1 MPVLPAAFTAAPLA
15 HRGLHGGDVPENSLA
30 AAQAAI
36 DAGYGI
42 EVDIQP
48 ASDGTPMV
56 FHDYDL
62 ARMAGERAFIRA
74 LSPQDLAAR
83 RLAGGTEPI
92 PQLAQLLE
100 LVAGRVPVLIE
111 IKDPDGR
118 LGPNIGDLHARVA
131 ETLRDYA
138 GPVAVMSFNPAVV
151 KAFHAVLPQ
160 VPVGLTTCAFP
171 EEDWPGVPAETRRR
185 LADIEDFA
193 DVGASFISHDRA
205 DLANPRV
212 DALKA
217 QGNTILCWT
226 VTSPAQEA
234 EARRY
239 ADNITFE
246 GYRPA
251 V

>member
-151 KAFHAVLPQ
+151 KAFHAVMPQ
-160 VPVGLTTCAFP
+160 
-171 EEDWPGVPAETRRR
+171 
-185 LADIEDFA
+185 
-193 DVGASFISHDRA
+193 GAG
-205 DLANPRV
+205 RV
-212 DALKA
+212 DHLR
-217 QGNTILCWT
+217 L
-226 VTSPAQEA
+226 P
-234 EARRY
+234 RRGL
-239 ADNITFE
+239 AGRSRRNPPTAGRHRGFRRC
-246 GYRPA
+246 GGLVHLA
-251 V
+251 